1 MASYTE
7 HYGLH
12 QWEPEDPF
20 LRTDFN
26 TDFLKIDTALGE
38 KDESVLGV
46 YIGDGTESREI
57 TLGFQPRALYL
68 CSQGGLFGAEEGMY
82 KVYGGMA
89 MPGHPVVDQGHNNEV
104 AVEIT
109 ATGFQVHQ
117 EATYRKVNTSGWTY
131 HYHALR

>member
-12 QWEPEDPF
+12 QWEPNDDF

-26 TDFLKIDTALGE
+26 TDFQKIDTALDKKE
-38 KDESVLGV
+38 ECVLGT
-46 YIGDGTESREI
+46 YTGNGAESQEI
-57 TLGFQPRALYL
+57 ILGFQPKALYV
-68 CSQGGLFGAEEGMY
+68 CSQGGLSGVEEGMY

-89 MPGHPVVDQGHNNEV
+89 MPGHPVVDQSHNNEV

-109 ATGFQVHQ
+109 ATGFQVHH
-117 EATYRKVNTSGWTY
+117 EATYRRVNTNGWNY
-131 HYHALR
+131 YYQALR

>member
-26 TDFLKIDTALGE
+26 ADFLKIDTALKE
-38 KDESVLGV
+38 KSGSVLGT
-46 YIGDGTESREI
+46 YTGDGTESREI
-57 TLGFQPRALYL
+57 TLGFQPKDSA
-68 CSQGGLFGAEEGMY
+68 Y